1 MGWAGQTGR
10 GLAWQP
16 GVEAGWAGYL
26 GSMPEGTALTAH
38 REKAGGWTGRLWREE
53 VVHSGGPEGSGEAEH
68 RPEEGGPV
76 TL

>member
-38 REKAGGWTGRLWREE
+38 REKAGAGRGGYGGRKWSTRVDQRAPGRLSIGQRKG
-53 VVHSGGPEGSGEAEH
+53 VP
-68 RPEEGGPV
+68 
-76 TL
+76 